1 MLSIHLPFLQVMLDA
16 VHPPSFAVHPPQVML
31 DAVHPPSFL
40 PFPLKSCLMLSIHLP
55 FLPLLDAVM
64 LDAVMLDAVHP
75 PSFPS
80 LSSHA

>member
-1 MLSIHLPFLQVMLDA
+1 MLSIHLPFL
-16 VHPPSFAVHPPQVML
+16 PSQVML

-55 FLPLLDAVM
+55 FFPSQVM
-64 LDAVMLDAVHP
+64 LDAVHPPSYFLPSQVMLDAVHP